1 MEFSDLFKQ
10 AKAMQ
15 EKAAEMQAQLAE
27 IEVEGTAGGGLVRVT
42 MSGKS
47 ELKRVKID
55 PCLLKPD
62 EARDRRRPDR
72 RRLMPTPRPRPNAR
86 WPKRCRSWPAASA
99 CRRDWAFRGCRLVR
113 HGRSCGG
120 HP

>member
-1 MEFSDLFKQ
+1 MELSDLFKQ

-27 IEVEGTAGGGLVRVT
+27 IEVEGTAGGGMVRVT

-55 PCLLKPD
+55 PSLMKPE
-62 EARDRRRPDR
+62 EAEIVED
-72 RRLMPTPRPRPNAR
+72 LIV
-86 WPKRCRSWPAASA
+86 AASA
-99 CRRDWAFRGCRLVR
+99 DAKAKAERKMAEEMQKLA
-113 HGRSCGG
+113 GG
-120 HP
+120 LGLPPGMGIPGL

>member
-1 MEFSDLFKQ
+1 MELSDLFKQ

-47 ELKRVKID
+47 EVKRVKID
-55 PCLLKPD
+55 PSLMKPED
-62 EARDRRRPDR
+62 AEIVED
-72 RRLMPTPRPRPNAR
+72 LIV
-86 WPKRCRSWPAASA
+86 AASA
-99 CRRDWAFRGCRLVR
+99 DAKAKAERKMAEEMQKLA
-113 HGRSCGG
+113 GG
-120 HP
+120 LGLPPGLGIPTA